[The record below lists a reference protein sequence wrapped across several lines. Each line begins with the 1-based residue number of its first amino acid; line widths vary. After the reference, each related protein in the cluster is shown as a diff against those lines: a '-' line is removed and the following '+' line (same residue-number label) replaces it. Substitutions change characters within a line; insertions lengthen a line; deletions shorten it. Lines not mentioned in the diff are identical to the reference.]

1 MTLRIAMLSV
11 HTCPLAALGGKETGG
26 MNVYVRELCRQL
38 GRRGVL
44 VDIYTRQQDPEA
56 PYVKEIWPGV
66 RIIHLPA
73 GPIRPYPKG
82 EVYNHL
88 PEFVAGLQQFVA
100 EDGVIYDLIH
110 SHYWLSGWVARELER
125 DWNVPIIHMFHTL
138 GRMKDAVART
148 VAEREVDVRE
158 EVEQEIMRFAD
169 HIVAATPLDKEQML
183 GLYEADAA
191 KISVIPC
198 GVDLDMFH
206 PIPRQEAKAHL
217 GGPIAD
223 RKMILFVGR
232 LDPVKGLDTLLEAI
246 CELAHRSHDT
256 AGHVCLAVIGGDAE
270 SASEAMNNA
279 DCLDDLKARFDL
291 SDLVVFLGSRAQDTL
306 AYYYSAA
313 EACVMPSRYESFG
326 MVALEAMA
334 CGTPVIAS
342 RVGGL
347 MFTVQDG
354 VTGFLVPEGDP
365 KALAAKLELIL
376 ADPALRDRLGQQ
388 ALIAARSFTWESVAE
403 RVAALYDRVLAARA
417 LTARSPATA

>member
-1 MTLRIAMLSV
+1 MRIAMLSV

-88 PEFVAGLQQFVA
+88 PEFVARLRHFVA
-100 EDGVIYDLIH
+100 EDGAVYDLIH
-110 SHYWLSGWVARELER
+110 SHYWLSGWVARELAR
-125 DWNVPIIHMFHTL
+125 DWDVPIVHMFHTL

-158 EVEQEIMRFAD
+158 EVEQEIMCFAD

-206 PIPRQEAKAHL
+206 PIPRQEAKAYL

-246 CELAHRSHDT
+246 CELAHRSHD
-256 AGHVCLAVIGGDAE
+256 AARHVCLAVIGGDAE

-354 VTGFLVPEGDP
+354 VTGFLVPEGDA

-376 ADPALRDRLGQQ
+376 ANPALRDRLGQQ
-388 ALIAARSFTWESVAE
+388 ALVAARSFTWESVAE
-403 RVAALYDRVLAARA
+403 RVVALYDRVLAAHA
-417 LTARSPATA
+417 STAGFPATA

>member
-1 MTLRIAMLSV
+1 MLSV

-38 GRRGVL
+38 GRQGVL

-56 PYVKEIWPGV
+56 PHVKEIWPGV

-73 GPIRPYPKG
+73 GPIRAYPKG

-88 PEFVAGLQQFVA
+88 PEFVAGLRQFVA
-100 EDGVIYDLIH
+100 EDGVVYDLIH
-110 SHYWLSGWVARELER
+110 SHYWLSGWVARELKR

-148 VAEREVDVRE
+148 AAEREVDIRDR
-158 EVEQEIMRFAD
+158 VEQEIMHFAD

-183 GLYEADAA
+183 SLYDADAA

-198 GVDLDMFH
+198 GVDLDMFR
-206 PIPRQEAKAHL
+206 PIPRQEAKAYL

-246 CELAHRSHDT
+246 CELAHRSHDA
-256 AGHVCLAVIGGDAE
+256 AGRVCLAVIGGDAE

-313 EACVMPSRYESFG
+313 EVCVMPSRYESFG

-354 VTGFLVPEGDP
+354 ITGFLVPEGDP

-388 ALIAARSFTWESVAE
+388 ALVAARSFTWESVAE
-403 RVAALYDRVLAARA
+403 RVAALYDRVLAERA
-417 LTARSPATA
+417 STARSPATA